1 MHLQLE
7 QLLVSSSG
15 RASHQTVDATYCP
28 GFHHF
33 PKLLSARGG
42 RGGVGPGKEP
52 SPGPVLQSERV
63 SVIFWALL
71 SASMKVILLSLLL
84 NILFEN
90 ILPIKFA

>member
-1 MHLQLE
+1 ME
-7 QLLVSSSG
+7 
-15 RASHQTVDATYCP
+15 
-28 GFHHF
+28 
-33 PKLLSARGG
+33 
-42 RGGVGPGKEP
+42 PGKEP

-90 ILPIKFA
+90 ILPITFA